1 MNKTVVGVFKNY
13 AEAQLVVTE
22 LLKEGVGRSEISVV
36 ANAES
41 SDLGTGSHELKR
53 LTLSDGGQLMATGTL
68 GDAMASASA
77 HTELAKFGISS
88 SVSQSYRESI
98 RTGKVLVAV
107 QVQADRVG
115 IISAIMSRHSTTDFE
130 HSQNLKGQVEV
141 TLPVV
146 QEELQVGKREVQRGG
161 VHVVSHVTET
171 PVQESVRLRE
181 EHVTVERHPVDRAV
195 KPGDS
200 AFKEGTFEVRQHA
213 EVAVVSKEAR
223 VVEEV
228 VIGKKVTEHTETVR
242 DTVRRTDVVVENLPN
257 QDRHHDRFV
266 AHEADFRNYHSTS
279 LAKSGVTYDE
289 VVPAYRFGLG
299 LTESEQYRGK
309 SWNTVE
315 SDAKT
320 HWEKQNPGTWER
332 FKDAVRYAWER
343 VQAAVS

>member
-13 AEAQLVVTE
+13 AEAQLVVQE
-22 LLKEGVGRSEISVV
+22 LVKEGVTRSDISIV
-36 ANAES
+36 AKADATE
-41 SDLGTGSHELKR
+41 LGTAHDLKR
-53 LTLSDGGQLMATGTL
+53 LTLSDGAQVMATGTL
-68 GDAMASASA
+68 GDAMASKTSEV
-77 HTELAKFGISS
+77 ELTKFGISTA
-88 SVSQSYRESI
+88 VSQSYQESV

-107 QVQADRVG
+107 QVREDRVG
-115 IISAIMSRHSTTDFE
+115 VISALMNRYSTTDFE

-161 VHVVSHVTET
+161 VHVVTHVTST

-181 EHVTVERHPVDRAV
+181 EHVTVERHAVDRAV
-195 KPGDS
+195 TPQDT

-257 QDRHHDRFV
+257 QDQQDRYV
-266 AHEADFRNYHSTS
+266 SHEADFRNYHSTN
-279 LAKSGVTYDE
+279 LAKTGVTYDE
-289 VVPAYRFGLG
+289 VVPAYRFGMG
-299 LTESEQYRGK
+299 LSDTEQYRGK
-309 SWNTVE
+309 EWKTVE

-320 HWEKQNPGTWER
+320 HWEKQSPGTWDR